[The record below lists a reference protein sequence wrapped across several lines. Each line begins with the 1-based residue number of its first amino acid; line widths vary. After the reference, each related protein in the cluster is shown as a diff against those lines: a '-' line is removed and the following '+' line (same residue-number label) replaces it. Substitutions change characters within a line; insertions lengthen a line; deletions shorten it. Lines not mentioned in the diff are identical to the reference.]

1 MSKNS
6 QVYRIVSADVLGNC
20 AGTIYKA
27 YQDSQETDKELFV
40 TIELCDKDKARTL
53 AQNALQRK
61 WLADAQSQGDQTAEE
76 YRAFCKLTI
85 GVPILRAENAE
96 FKAKYDEIVKPLSY
110 EQKLAIMAEPL
121 DLPVTR
127 LMTKRQK
134 MAYLNQMYEYF
145 TGECGF
151 RLSEPMELFY
161 EQA

>member
-1 MSKNS
+1 M
-6 QVYRIVSADVLGNC
+6 
-20 AGTIYKA
+20 
-27 YQDSQETDKELFV
+27 
-40 TIELCDKDKARTL
+40 CDKDKARTL

-61 WLADAQSQGDQTAEE
+61 WLADAQAQGDQTAEE

-161 EQA
+161 EQT

>member
-61 WLADAQSQGDQTAEE
+61 WLADAQAQGDQTAEE

-85 GVPILRAENAE
+85 GVPILRSENAE

-134 MAYLNQMYEYF
+134 MAYLNQMYEYL

>member
-20 AGTIYKA
+20 MGTIYKA
-27 YQDSQETDKELFV
+27 YQDSQDIGKEVFV
-40 TIELCDKDKARTL
+40 TVELCDKDRARTL
-53 AQNALQRK
+53 AQNKLQRQ
-61 WLADAQSQGDQTAEE
+61 WLNEAEQQGDQTAEE